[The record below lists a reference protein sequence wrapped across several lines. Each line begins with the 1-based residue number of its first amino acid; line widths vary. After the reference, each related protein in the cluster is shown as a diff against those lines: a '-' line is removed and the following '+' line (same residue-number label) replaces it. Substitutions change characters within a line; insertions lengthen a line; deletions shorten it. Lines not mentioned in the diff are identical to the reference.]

1 MIVGQLSFES
11 ILIAISGIITVFIML
26 VLLSVLVVLLSKGVT
41 FFSGKGQKGESAN
54 KTAPS
59 SSEEKQNNQVQ
70 LIDVDEKTAACVIAV
85 VSFETGILLE
95 ELHFNSIRAL

>member
-1 MIVGQLSFES
+1 MIGQLSFES

-26 VLLSVLVVLLSKGVT
+26 VLLSVMVVLLSKCVT
-41 FFSGKGQKGESAN
+41 FFSGKGPKGERT
-54 KTAPS
+54 KTPVPS
-59 SSEEKQNNQVQ
+59 PSEATQNNQIQ

-85 VSFETGILLE
+85 VSFETGIPLE